1 MRNAECGMRNR
12 ARGREAGRKQG
23 AASAEAAGPGDPA
36 VRPPLELDRDIPIP
50 HSALRS
56 PHLDVLGLRFG
67 YGERQVLRDVSLQVA
82 RGEFVGLLGANGS
95 GKSTLLRLIG
105 GVLRPSAGEVRLG
118 GRPVGELSRRALA
131 QLVAVVP
138 QSPTLPDAFTV
149 AELVLL
155 GRTPHLR
162 AFQS

>member
-12 ARGREAGRKQG
+12 IRGREAGRKQG
-23 AASAEAAGPGDPA
+23 AAIAAAAGPGDPA

-50 HSALRS
+50 HSALRI
-56 PHLDVLGLRFG
+56 PHLDVSGLRFG
-67 YGERQVLRDVSLQVA
+67 YGARQVLRDMSLRVA

-118 GRPVGELSRRALA
+118 GHRVGELSRRALA
-131 QLVAVVP
+131 QLVAVGP
-138 QSPTLPDAFTV
+138 SAPTLPGACTV
-149 AELVLL
+149 
-155 GRTPHLR
+155 P
-162 AFQS
+162 